1 MRINYRHTG
10 HKLHDS
16 FFKNIYGNKEFAKD
30 ILRLALP
37 REELELFDLDNIS
50 VYKESIANADTGKEG
65 VGDLH
70 FKLSL
75 KEYPQLHVHF
85 SVFFEHKTTNAQKA
99 IEQLRSYSLR
109 TMDETGGL
117 VFGILINQG
126 RHKLS
131 TPNNYLDYLF
141 SKDLP

>member
-1 MRINYRHTG
+1 MMVRINYRYTG

-37 REELELFDLDNIS
+37 KEELDLFDLDNIS
-50 VYKESIANADTGKEG
+50 VYKESTTNADTGKEG

-70 FKLSL
+70 FKLPL
-75 KEYPQLHVHF
+75 KKYPHLHVHF

-109 TMDETGGL
+109 TMDETSGL
-117 VFGILINQG
+117 VF
-126 RHKLS
+126 LS
-131 TPNNYLDYLF
+131 IKEDTSSACPTIT
-141 SKDLP
+141 